1 MWSRREPEFFVE
13 NYVVSSVVLE
23 YWYSQTTNFIPL
35 SAPSPLTP
43 ALTESDPLKIF
54 PVFSQ

>member
-1 MWSRREPEFFVE
+1 ME